1 MDTPTRLNVVLKL
14 GRNASRRIESF
25 VLVSGRER
33 ERERETEK
41 ESKRES
47 EREREGPGGVGNQ
60 TCTLEI

>member
-33 ERERETEK
+33 ERETEE

-47 EREREGPGGVGNQ
+47 QREREREGPGGVGNQ